1 MDRPQDITSL
11 ERFNRVNE
19 VKTLILQGCS
29 TSQIMEYCVK
39 TFKTEKSINYDYIK
53 EAKQLMIDDFHKT
66 TDFEAFK
73 AEIYS
78 RLEDL
83 YQKSMDI
90 DDFKECRNILKDIR
104 EMLGVNAPT
113 KTDLT
118 TNGKEINTA
127 PFKVE
132 IVKPTDESDNSI

>member
-1 MDRPQDITSL
+1 MSRPQDITSL
-11 ERFNRVNE
+11 ERFNRINT
-19 VKTLILQGCS
+19 VKTLMLQGCS
-29 TSQIMEYCVK
+29 TSQITKYCEE
-39 TFKTEKSINYDYIK
+39 TYNLGQTATYDYIK

-73 AEIYS
+73 AEIYN

-118 TNGKEINTA
+118 TNGKEINER
-127 PFKVE
+127 PKFVFVDKN
-132 IVKPTDESDNSI
+132 KD

>member
-19 VKTLILQGCS
+19 VKTLMLQGCT
-29 TSQIMEYCVK
+29 TSQIMEYCGK
-39 TFKTEKSINYDYIK
+39 TFKIEKSAVYDYIK
-53 EAKQLMIDDFHKT
+53 EAKELMVEDFRKT

-73 AEIYS
+73 AEIYN

-83 YQKSMDI
+83 YQKNLDI
-90 DDFKECRNILKDIR
+90 DDYKECRNIIKDIR
-104 EMLGVNAPT
+104 EMLGVNAPI

-118 TNGKEINTA
+118 TNGKEINER
-127 PFKVE
+127 PKFVFVDKN
-132 IVKPTDESDNSI
+132 KDE

>member
-19 VKTLILQGCS
+19 VKTLMLQGCS
-29 TSQIMEYCVK
+29 TSQIAKYCEDK
-39 TFKTEKSINYDYIK
+39 YNLGQTALYDYIK
-53 EAKQLMIDDFHKT
+53 QAKQLMIDDFHKT

-118 TNGKEINTA
+118 TNGKEIQST
-127 PFKVE
+127 PFQVE
-132 IVKPTDESDNSI
+132 IVKPIDDI

>member
-1 MDRPQDITSL
+1 MSRPQDITSL

-19 VKTLILQGCS
+19 VKTLMLQGCS
-29 TSQIMEYCVK
+29 TSQIIEYCGIN
-39 TFKTEKSINYDYIK
+39 FKVEKAVVYNYIT

-118 TNGKEINTA
+118 TNVKEINER
-127 PFKVE
+127 PKFVFVDKM
-132 IVKPTDESDNSI
+132 KDE